1 MITHQS
7 SLESF
12 EEQFDFVLN
21 NYSGHGYKLEQFD
34 HIILGGLGGSGISA
48 SIAKAWFYDKCNIP
62 IEQVNDY
69 FLPSY
74 ASSKSL
80 VVLNSYSGNTEE
92 TISMF
97 EQAKAAGSTIITIS
111 SGGKLQELSADN
123 SITSYSLPTGFQP
136 RMTIGFGLS
145 YLLLVIGDVL
155 NLNYREKLEELKREF
170 PIQRQKQIDSA
181 DQIFGFFKSS
191 LKRKF
196 VILADR
202 QYAAVAIR
210 FSQQLNEN
218 AKLEAFVNIIP
229 EANHNVLES
238 YVDRLDTN
246 FIMLYSEENQRV
258 AARFDFL
265 ASHLEMENNK
275 VLPLVIPEFS
285 IYSLFDVIY
294 RLDWVSVFAAEE
306 LGAPLMEV
314 PNISNLKEFL
324 SDLEIIEEEEA

>member
-111 SGGKLQELSADN
+111 SGGKLQELSEDN

-324 SDLEIIEEEEA
+324 SNLEIIEEEEA

>member
-324 SDLEIIEEEEA
+324 SNLEIIEEEEA